1 MIEVLPRGIRF
12 DGCKLIAG
20 FHGIGATG
28 YWTVKYLIQKLEAE
42 RVAFIDSNFIAPI
55 CSIMNGKLV
64 TPHEIL
70 RKGDLAFLKIDVPVY
85 KEHEVIFYREFAKW
99 VVDAG
104 FEEVALVGGLDAS
117 LKVDDTTYRIAYTR
131 KFKPRGELLEA
142 KILEDE
148 HVIVGPVAILLNYF
162 EMVGFPAYAILAY
175 ASTERVDP
183 RATAVAVS
191 VLSRIYGFEI
201 DVTPLIKGA
210 EAIEA
215 ELYRRSVKEEKRVGE
230 SIYT

>member
-42 RVAFIDSNFIAPI
+42 RAAFIDSNFIAPI

-142 KILEDE
+142 KVLEDE

-162 EMVGFPAYAILAY
+162 EMVGFP
-175 ASTERVDP
+175 
-183 RATAVAVS
+183 VS
-191 VLSRIYGFEI
+191 
-201 DVTPLIKGA
+201 
-210 EAIEA
+210 
-215 ELYRRSVKEEKRVGE
+215 
-230 SIYT
+230 YTHLTLPTN